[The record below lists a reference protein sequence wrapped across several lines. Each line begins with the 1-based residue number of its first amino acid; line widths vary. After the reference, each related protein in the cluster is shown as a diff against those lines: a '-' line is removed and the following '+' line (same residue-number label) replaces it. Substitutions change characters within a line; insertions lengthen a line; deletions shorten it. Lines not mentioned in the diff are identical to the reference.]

1 MTGIAQLL
9 AAGLLGV
16 DPHYRHGP
24 KQATA
29 GEPLDLEGVS
39 LKWYEVFKAEQ
50 SVPAPIRALAR
61 EALSDESLAGRL
73 QAKGLGFVILHRCG
87 ESFYFLIISTWSGSN
102 ELWETVYYKNG
113 DAMLAF
119 AVFPRDGAHKPV
131 YCVWEFGVV
140 AHEMQAWTRFLGSA
154 RDEAAARSYMKD
166 RFAGA
171 VE

>member
-9 AAGLLGV
+9 AAGLPGV
-16 DPHYRHGP
+16 DPQYRHGP

-39 LKWYEVFKAEQ
+39 LKWYEVFRAEQ
-50 SVPAPIRALAR
+50 KVPATIRALAR
-61 EALSDESLAGRL
+61 EALVAGSLAGEL
-73 QAKGLGFVILHRCG
+73 EAKGLGFVILHRCG
-87 ESFYFLIISTWSGSN
+87 EGFYFLIVSTWNGSN
-102 ELWETVYYKNG
+102 ELWETVYYKHG
-113 DAMLAF
+113 DAMPAF

-140 AHEMQAWTRFLGSA
+140 AHEMQAWTRFLGTA
-154 RDEAAARSYMKD
+154 RDEAAARAYMSD